1 MTELSAEQT
10 PIVRVFVPTYRRSR
24 LLARA
29 LDSLRAQ
36 TMLRW
41 VCDIHNDDPSD
52 SGPQE
57 LVQHLDDPRIRLIV
71 HQANL
76 GATATF
82 NLFYRA
88 TAEPY
93 YALLEDD
100 NWWAP
105 TFLEQMLKAMEQY
118 PSVTLAWSNQ
128 CVWTEREDGTWEDSG
143 RCVNPRDDSASARL
157 VPWGDP
163 RTALGAIHSHGS
175 MLVRSRAGESFVTP
189 PIPATG
195 VEAFRERLIAHP
207 LLYVPEA
214 LGYFAVT
221 RVTVRL
227 GEQASWM
234 ALQAG
239 LLISYA
245 EKCCSNQ
252 ADFEKLWR
260 YYSVQR
266 PAPADIFL
274 IAALWSKEC
283 RRFLACLGIV
293 DIVRSLA
300 GMARHPIR
308 SARMFATMTTTR
320 GWRDVLNDATAR
332 RQLESVY

>member
-105 TFLEQMLKAMEQY
+105 TFLEQLLKAMEQY
-118 PSVTLAWSNQ
+118 PSLPLAW
-128 CVWTEREDGTWEDSG
+128 
-143 RCVNPRDDSASARL
+143 
-157 VPWGDP
+157 
-163 RTALGAIHSHGS
+163 
-175 MLVRSRAGESFVTP
+175 
-189 PIPATG
+189 
-195 VEAFRERLIAHP
+195 
-207 LLYVPEA
+207 
-214 LGYFAVT
+214 
-221 RVTVRL
+221 
-227 GEQASWM
+227 
-234 ALQAG
+234 
-239 LLISYA
+239 
-245 EKCCSNQ
+245 
-252 ADFEKLWR
+252 
-260 YYSVQR
+260 
-266 PAPADIFL
+266 
-274 IAALWSKEC
+274 
-283 RRFLACLGIV
+283 
-293 DIVRSLA
+293 
-300 GMARHPIR
+300 
-308 SARMFATMTTTR
+308 
-320 GWRDVLNDATAR
+320 
-332 RQLESVY
+332 